1 MITER
6 DPSGD
11 HVMDFGL
18 CLFFKEGCS
27 TGAVL
32 QHWALKVTG
41 VCLLQVVNC
50 IMQFWLD

>member
-18 CLFFKEGCS
+18 CLFFREGCS

-32 QHWALKVTG
+32 LHRSMKATG
-41 VCLLQVVNC
+41 GVSTTGGQMYNVFLA
-50 IMQFWLD
+50 

>member
-11 HVMDFGL
+11 HAMDFEL
-18 CLFFKEGCS
+18 CFFFKEGYS

-32 QHWALKVTG
+32 QHRDLKAIVI
-41 VCLLQVVNC
+41 C
-50 IMQFWLD
+50 IL